1 MKNLPK
7 KLPILLAAIFVATL
21 LAAPQAHATEITGAI
36 TFAGGA
42 TFDTNSLATATQVIA
57 WSNTRVVSSDGD
69 FGGIAPNTSVAMAI
83 PWIFNPSTATPGMWS
98 VGGFTFDLSSSTVV
112 EQDSHFLLITGV
124 GTITG
129 NGFDPTAGSWS
140 FSTQAPGSK
149 GIFSFSA
156 SSDAVP
162 DGGMTLTLLGATLAG
177 LELIRRKVR
186 SS

>member
-1 MKNLPK
+1 MQNLSK
-7 KLPILLAAIFVATL
+7 KLLTL
-21 LAAPQAHATEITGAI
+21 LAATFVVTLLVAPQTQATEITGAI

-42 TFDTNSLATATQVIA
+42 TFDTNSLATATQVTS

-69 FGGIAPNTSVAMAI
+69 FGGIAPNTSVSMAT
-83 PWIFNPSTATPGMWS
+83 PWIFNPSTATPGFWS
-98 VGGFTFDLSSSTVV
+98 VGGFTFDLSGSTVV

-156 SSDAVP
+156 SSEAVP
-162 DGGMTLTLLGATLAG
+162 ESGMTLTLLGTALLG
-177 LELIRRKVR
+177 LELMRRKLH
-186 SS
+186 SA